1 MMCRPYHS
9 LSFAEQQQQQSSSST
24 SVSDRYNN
32 PIRSM
37 TSLPVYPLVPQGIII
52 PSSSKKRSV
61 RFATETNVCS
71 IPSSLDC
78 FYDMNQQEEA
88 ASLWY
93 NPYDLM
99 SMRDDARVTCE
110 QMKVRSTVSSS
121 VSLSVASDHNPTTSK
136 FPSKQPVTLAYDSAT
151 RGLEMKICA
160 ERQKRR
166 YVTVRFI
173 VAMANKLK
181 AQAAAQSSSSSSSY
195 DVSTVVAQASQ
206 RCTSYAMD
214 IATEEAARDYIRAY
228 CEGEEMLYFEPYL
241 SKKSMTNEN
250 NKRMDN
256 SSDSVVE
263 SRNVRPRLSSEY

>member
-1 MMCRPYHS
+1 MCRAFHS
-9 LSFAEQQQQQSSSST
+9 MSFAEQQQSSSS
-24 SVSDRYNN
+24 SSSSDGYNK
-32 PIRSM
+32 PISGM
-37 TSLPVYPLVPQGIII
+37 TSLPIYPLTPQVII
-52 PSSSKKRSV
+52 PSSKNRSV

-71 IPSSLDC
+71 MPSSLDC
-78 FYDMNQQEEA
+78 FHDKNQQDE

-93 NPYDLM
+93 SSCDLM
-99 SMRDDARVTCE
+99 RMRDDARLTCE
-110 QMKVRSTVSSS
+110 QMKVRSSASS
-121 VSLSVASDHNPTTSK
+121 VSLSVTSDHNPSSK
-136 FPSKQPVTLAYDSAT
+136 FPSKQQPVTLAFDSAT

-181 AQAAAQSSSSSSSY
+181 AQAAQSSSSSY
-195 DVSTVVAQASQ
+195 DVGTVIAQASQ

-241 SKKSMTNEN
+241 SKKSMTKEN
-250 NKRMDN
+250 SKRMEN
-256 SSDSVVE
+256 SDGVVE
-263 SRNVRPRLSSEY
+263 IRNVRPRLSSERAH